1 MFFCPFFFILQHK
14 LVAEDAMS
22 SFSAGV
28 LHFHSIYSISLCR
41 VVAHTSSTHVPSVQS
56 IMDSLHVSSFLL
68 HYLLVRL
75 RHERLRIILT
85 FTSQIHCVQD
95 GLVPAHSSCLHNFC
109 PKSSLEWIL
118 YISETMIEV
127 SIKTVIND
135 FVFQFSM

>member
-1 MFFCPFFFILQHK
+1 MQCPR
-14 LVAEDAMS
+14 S
-22 SFSAGV
+22 V
-28 LHFHSIYSISLCR
+28 LELISTT
-41 VVAHTSSTHVPSVQS
+41 VNSTF
-56 IMDSLHVSSFLL
+56 SLHLQYLTLQSSSLYFIHSCSICIVHYGFAACFFSSLLL

-135 FVFQFSM
+135 FVF

>member
-1 MFFCPFFFILQHK
+1 
-14 LVAEDAMS
+14 
-22 SFSAGV
+22 
-28 LHFHSIYSISLCR
+28 
-41 VVAHTSSTHVPSVQS
+41 
-56 IMDSLHVSSFLL
+56 MDSLHVSSFLL

-75 RHERLRIILT
+75 RHERLRIIRHLG
-85 FTSQIHCVQD
+85 FTSQIHCVQH

-135 FVFQFSM
+135 FVF